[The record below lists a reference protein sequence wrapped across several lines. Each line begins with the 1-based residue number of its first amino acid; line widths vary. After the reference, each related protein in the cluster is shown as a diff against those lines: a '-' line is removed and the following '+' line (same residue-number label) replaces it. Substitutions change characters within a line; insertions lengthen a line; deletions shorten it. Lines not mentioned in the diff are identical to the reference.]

1 VTQSPMRMSA
11 VKSRTVVT
19 ALLAV
24 SFAATCMAGAD
35 RNGELVPAIRA
46 SDYEQ
51 VKTLLKS
58 RAADPNRLL
67 PDGSTPLSWA
77 VEVQDARMVKLLLA
91 ARAKPDAATNS
102 AAAPLMLACEH
113 GNAEILQML
122 LDAGADAKR
131 VRADG
136 VSALVLCAGN
146 APAPVLARLIRG
158 GASVDAAGASGQT
171 PLMWAAARGRLDNL
185 QLLLAKGADVNRVT
199 AQGFTPL
206 FFALKSGRPELPVAV
221 LAAGG
226 NPDHVGPEGTSAVQL
241 AIFQKD
247 YAFAARLIERGV
259 DVKAFDRNGQTLLQA
274 AVVENQPALVKLLLA
289 KGADPNA
296 WSGMSKV
303 QWRYEPNFKSA
314 DYYAPSKPPLLVA
327 AEKGA
332 ADVIQLLVDAG
343 ADPAVR
349 MRDGTTVLHAAVS
362 SDRLAAVSAAL
373 KIMPDANVVDK
384 DGQTPLHRLLLTR
397 HYPGAQTAE
406 IMHLLASQHARVDIK
421 DAKGRVAEDL
431 LDGEPAELKAAYF
444 AAFSVRS
451 AAR

>member
-1 VTQSPMRMSA
+1 MAGLTYRGVA
-11 VKSRTVVT
+11 
-19 ALLAV
+19 ALLFGAA
-24 SFAATCMAGAD
+24 FAATCTAGSN
-35 RNGELVPAIRA
+35 RNAELVPAIRA
-46 SDYEQ
+46 SDYDKVQ
-51 VKTLLKS
+51 TLLKS
-58 RAADPNRLL
+58 RAADPDRLL

-91 ARAKPDAATNS
+91 AKAGPDVATNS
-102 AAAPLMLACEH
+102 AVAPLMLACEH
-113 GNAEILQML
+113 GSGEILQLL

-131 VRADG
+131 TRTDG
-136 VSALVLCAGN
+136 VSALALCAGT
-146 APAPVLARLIRG
+146 ATAPVLARLIEG

-185 QLLLAKGADVNRVT
+185 LLLLSKGANVNRVT
-199 AQGFTPL
+199 ANGFTPL
-206 FFALKSGRPELPVAV
+206 FFALKSGKPELPVAV
-221 LAAGG
+221 LEAGG
-226 NPDHVGPEGTSAVQL
+226 NPDHVGPEGTTAIQL

-274 AVVENQPALVKLLLA
+274 AVIENQPALVRLLLA

-296 WSGMSKV
+296 WSGASKV
-303 QWRYEPNFKSA
+303 QWRYEPNFKSG
-314 DYYAPSKPPLLVA
+314 DYYAPSRPPLLVA

-349 MRDGTTVLHAAVS
+349 MPDGTTVVHAAVS

-373 KIMPDANVVDK
+373 KVLPDPNVLDK
-384 DGQTPLHRLLLTR
+384 EGQTPLHRLLLTR

-406 IMHLLASQHARVDIK
+406 ILRLLAATHARSDIK
-421 DAKGRVAEDL
+421 DAKGRVPEDL

-444 AAFSVRS
+444 AVFGVRS